1 MKVTDLLKNP
11 GLKKGFGVV
20 STIVMCIAAVGN
32 VLAEKER
39 EQEFEEMKK
48 TLSELTNKTE

>member
-1 MKVTDLLKNP
+1 MKTTDLLKNP
-11 GLKKGFGVV
+11 GLKKGFGVA

-48 TLSELTNKTE
+48 TLKELQKTE

>member
-1 MKVTDLLKNP
+1 MKLTDLIKNP
-11 GLKKGFGVV
+11 VLKKGLGIT

-32 VLAEKER
+32 VLAEKDR

-48 TLSELTNKTE
+48 TLKELQDKSE

>member
-1 MKVTDLLKNP
+1 MKAIKFLNNP

-20 STIVMCIAAVGN
+20 STVIMCVAAVGN

-48 TLSELTNKTE
+48 TLEELQKTE

>member
-1 MKVTDLLKNP
+1 MKVTDFLNNP

-20 STIVMCIAAVGN
+20 STVIMCAAAVGN

-48 TLSELTNKTE
+48 TLKELQKTE

>member
-1 MKVTDLLKNP
+1 MKTIKFLNNP
-11 GLKKGFGVV
+11 GLKKGFGVA

-48 TLSELTNKTE
+48 TLEELQKTE